1 MISILIPIKNEPYI
15 QELVGKINSVV
26 RQSHEIII
34 IDKSDK
40 KPNVNGAKVLRQKTD
55 GLGNAILEG
64 IAASRGDVIAMMDG
78 DGSHD
83 PKDLKKMIEKI
94 PEYDIAIGSKLVK
107 GGRTEDP
114 ISRQIVTRIF
124 SVLARVMLGMK
135 VKDPMTGFMVT
146 KREVLGRIKLRPKGF
161 KIVLEV
167 LYKSRARVAEVPITF
182 HARKAGE
189 SKVGFNAKG
198 LKEVLRIINLMR
210 DLRSGK

>member
-1 MISILIPIKNEPYI
+1 MISILIPTKNEPYI
-15 QELVGKINSVV
+15 QELVGKINSTV

-40 KPNVNGAKVLRQKTD
+40 KPNVKGAKVLRQKTD

-64 IAASRGDVIAMMDG
+64 IAASRGDIIAMMDG

-83 PKDLKKMIEKI
+83 PKDLKRMIDKI

-114 ISRQIVTRIF
+114 LSRQIVTRIF

-146 KREVLGRIKLRPKGF
+146 KREVFERIKLRPKGF

-167 LYKSRARVAEVPITF
+167 LYKSRAKVVEVPITF

-189 SKVGFNAKG
+189 SKVGFNSKG

-210 DLRSGK
+210 DLRSEK